1 MTCKVS
7 LCKSIQENMKHHLAS
22 VFAVCLLFF
31 IKLITFF
38 LQVQNYATRDYTF
51 NSDKEYVLEQLQKMT
66 LPGYGIAILV
76 MFIALFL
83 AFDFFRYLHSKKQT
97 DFFDSLPVRR
107 KDAFITRILSICI
120 IFAVPLIIC
129 LSLETVLLVV
139 YHFFQVKYLMNIL
152 WSLAC
157 MLLIFLAT
165 MFTGVLAMI
174 MTGHPVIALLG
185 FGVFSAYAPILLQ
198 YIFPAYASQYFDTYA
213 SSNEF
218 SSYLYYAS
226 PISASIKLVH
236 ENAYRSWAPKGHMTD
251 FIAILI
257 LIVFV
262 GILSYILFQKR
273 PSESAGRAMAFT
285 KCNPVIRILLVIP
298 LTLYVGLYLS
308 QVASIGSKI
317 WMVFGFVAGTIL
329 LHGII
334 ESIFQFDI
342 RGLWSHKK
350 QMLGCF
356 LVSMAIALIFWVDLF
371 HYDEYLPKQ
380 NELESIAVDLGE
392 YYDISEVDG
401 ISGEYLDTAYQ
412 LAQNLVT
419 QKYAPENRSVQVD
432 TLMTQEYT
440 SEVHSVQ
447 IEYRFKN
454 GTVKKRRYYIDT
466 KANRELIDKL
476 YASKEYKDDIC
487 ELYRD
492 DWKNV
497 KELRLSDGLTAV
509 TLNLTPEE
517 RNLLFETYLAEFTP
531 FTYSQ
536 KQASTNIAHF
546 IISKDTAKDSDRQYY
561 CYVYSEFTQ
570 TIALLDKYIQND
582 KSIQHFGAVSESP
595 MKKYNIRSIDI
606 FSDDYPTA
614 ISERETIEALKE
626 HILLYDYDSIKTI
639 DTENFYEIQVEFAT
653 STGSSYASGTIPRE
667 IADKYKR

>member
-1 MTCKVS
+1 MTCKIS
-7 LCKSIQENMKHHLAS
+7 LCKSIRETLKHHLAS

-38 LQVQNYATRDYTF
+38 LQVQNYASDNYASP
-51 NSDKEYVLEQLQKMT
+51 SDKEYLQEQLQRLT
-66 LPGYGIAILV
+66 VPSYEIAILA

-83 AFDFFRYLHSKKQT
+83 AFDFFRYLHSKRQT
-97 DFFDSLPVRR
+97 DFFDSLPIRR
-107 KDAFITRILSICI
+107 RDAFLTRILSVCI

-129 LSLETVLLVV
+129 FSLETVLLVV
-139 YHFFQVKYLMNIL
+139 YHFFQMNYFVNIL
-152 WSLAC
+152 WTLVC

-165 MFTGVLAMI
+165 MLTAVLAMI

-185 FGVFSAYAPILLQ
+185 FGVFSAYAPIILQ

-213 SSNEF
+213 SSNEL
-218 SSYLYYAS
+218 SSYLYYFS

-236 ENAYRSWAPKGHMTD
+236 EDAYRCWAPKGHMTD

-262 GILSYILFQKR
+262 GILSYILFQQR

-356 LVSMAIALIFWVDLF
+356 LVSLVIALIFWVDLF

-380 NELESIAVDLGE
+380 DELESIAINLGE

-401 ISGEYLDTAYQ
+401 ISGEALDTAYQ
-412 LAQNLVT
+412 LTKNLVT
-419 QKYAPENRSVQVD
+419 QKYTPEERSVAVS

-440 SEVHSVQ
+440 PEIHSAQV
-447 IEYRFKN
+447 EYRFKN
-454 GTVKKRRYYIDT
+454 GTVKERRYYINMA
-466 KANRELIDKL
+466 ANRELIDKL

-492 DWKNV
+492 DWNTV
-497 KELRLSDGLTAV
+497 NDLRLSDGHTEVA
-509 TLNLTPEE
+509 LNLTPEE

-531 FTYSQ
+531 FTYTQ
-536 KQASTNIAHF
+536 KEASTNVAHF
-546 IISKDTAKDSDRQYY
+546 IISKDIRKGSSSQYY
-561 CYVYSEFTQ
+561 CYVYPEFTQ

-582 KSIQHFGAVSESP
+582 KSIQYFGSVSESP
-595 MKKYNIRSIDI
+595 MKKYDIRSIDI

-614 ISERETIEALKE
+614 ISERETIKVLKE

-639 DTENFYEIQVEFAT
+639 DTEKFYEIQVEFAT
-653 STGSSYASGTIPRE
+653 STGSSYASGTIPKE
-667 IADKYKR
+667 IADNYRK